1 MSYRSP
7 CVPAYRYK
15 FCSVWWIVS
24 GSPRSRPRRRWDRGP
39 VILAFACILAYR
51 GPSKKT
57 TSRHS
62 RSQLPAVF
70 SPVRPLFQR
79 GLDSP
84 TTIKNEIY
92 DTDLRPQLS
101 VSRRRFIIRC
111 LSFSSLD
118 IPSFHP
124 REVWRIDKNFVPI
137 IVDWNDWKSRGD
149 RDQAR
154 ILLGGGV

>member
-7 CVPAYRYK
+7 CVPAYRCK

-51 GPSKKT
+51 GSSKKT

-101 VSRRRFIIRC
+101 VSRRRLRLVYYT
-111 LSFSSLD
+111 LSLFLKLGYFVVSRRPFSIS
-118 IPSFHP
+118 
-124 REVWRIDKNFVPI
+124 REIFEISERNRE
-137 IVDWNDWKSRGD
+137 NR
-149 RDQAR
+149 
-154 ILLGGGV
+154 